1 MKVSQKKIKVTQESE
16 IDKIYNVKTQKL
28 IDIQQFSLFIK
39 LI

>member
-28 IDIQQFSLFIK
+28 IDIPQFSLIIK

>member
-28 IDIQQFSLFIK
+28 IDIQQFSLIIK